1 MDSQVEELRRE
12 NARLQRA
19 VGELSMLNDLA
30 RDLGASLDP
39 DKIMAKIVRQAIKA
53 VDASQGVVTLVD
65 EAEHSSLKTLVRT
78 SSASGERESFHLN
91 ESVLGW
97 MLINRRPLLVN
108 EPRSDDRFR
117 GVRWHESVRTLL
129 AAPLMIKSR
138 LTGVLAVYNKRHDEK
153 FTDDD
158 QRLLA
163 IIAAQSAQIVENTR
177 LYGEE
182 QALTR
187 MREELRLANEI
198 QTGLQLKDYPDIPG
212 YDIHGISEPAR
223 SVGGDY
229 IDFFPIPDERFMLCV
244 GDVSGKGLPAS
255 LLMANV
261 QATLRS
267 QAAWSTSAADCV
279 SRANA
284 LLCDSVRR
292 GNFVTLF
299 YGVLDQAGN
308 TIQFANAGHNR
319 PFVVKR
325 DGSSK
330 VLELGGLVL
339 GVKKDFPYSQDSLMM
354 EEGDILAVYSDG
366 IPEAMNLHHQ
376 QFGEERL
383 LRLLTEQRE
392 SSAEILAGSVLDA
405 VKEFAGQAQ
414 QHDDITLLIVKR
426 EA

>member
-1 MDSQVEELRRE
+1 MNSQVEDLRRE

-39 DKIMAKIVRQAIKA
+39 DKIMNKIVRQAIKA
-53 VDASQGVVTLVD
+53 VDASQGVVTLVN
-65 EAEHSSLKTLVRT
+65 EAEHSSLKTLIRT
-78 SSASGERESFHLN
+78 SSASGERRSFHLD

-97 MLINRRPLLVN
+97 MLINRRPLLLN
-108 EPRSDDRFR
+108 SPRADDRFK
-117 GVRWHESVRTLL
+117 GVRWDESVQTLL
-129 AAPLMIKSR
+129 AAPLMVKSR
-138 LTGVLAVYNKRHDEK
+138 LIGVLAVYNKRQGAT

-158 QRLLA
+158 QRLLS

-177 LYGEE
+177 LYEEE
-182 QALTR
+182 QTLSR
-187 MREELRLANEI
+187 MREELELANEI
-198 QTGLQLKDYPDIPG
+198 QTGLQLKDYPDLPG

-229 IDFFPIPDERFMLCV
+229 IDFFPIPGNRYMLCV

-267 QAAWSTSAADCV
+267 QAVWSASAAECL

-284 LLCDSVRR
+284 QLCDSVRR

-299 YGVLDQAGN
+299 YGVLDHASHS
-308 TIQFANAGHNR
+308 IEFANAGHNR
-319 PFVVKR
+319 PIIVKA
-325 DGSSK
+325 DATTFE
-330 VLELGGLVL
+330 LELGGLVL
-339 GVKKDFPYSQDSLMM
+339 GVKKDFPYSQDSVALDS
-354 EEGDILAVYSDG
+354 GDALCVYSDG
-366 IPEAMNLHHQ
+366 IPEAMNLQRQ

-383 LRLLTEQRE
+383 LRVIVEHRGA
-392 SSAEILAGSVLDA
+392 SAEDLSRAILHSVHDF
-405 VKEFAGQAQ
+405 VGQAQ
-414 QHDDITLLIVKR
+414 QHDDITLLVVKR
-426 EA
+426 VA

>member
-1 MDSQVEELRRE
+1 MSTNLEELQRE

-19 VGELSMLNDLA
+19 VTELSMLNDLA

-53 VDASQGVVTLVD
+53 VDASQGVVTLVN

-78 SSASGERESFHLN
+78 SSPSGERQSFHLN

-97 MLINRRPLLVN
+97 MLINRRPLLLN

-117 GVRWHESVRTLL
+117 GVRWDDSIQSLL

-138 LTGVLAVYNKRHDEK
+138 LIGILAVYNKRHESH

-177 LYGEE
+177 LYEEE
-182 QALTR
+182 QTLTR
-187 MREELRLANEI
+187 MREEMRLANDI

-212 YDIHGISEPAR
+212 YDIHGVSEPAR

-229 IDFFPIPDERFMLCV
+229 IDFFPIPDDRFMLCV

-267 QAAWSTSAADCV
+267 QAAWSSSAAECV
-279 SRANA
+279 SRANS

-292 GNFVTLF
+292 GSFVTLF
-299 YGVLDQAGN
+299 YGVLDHAQN
-308 TIQFANAGHNR
+308 MLQFANAGHNR
-319 PFVVKR
+319 PYIVTAS
-325 DGSSK
+325 GELNT
-330 VLELGGLVL
+330 LELGGLVL
-339 GVKKDFPYSQDSLMM
+339 GVKKDFPYSQDHIALSP
-354 EEGDILAVYSDG
+354 GDVLCVYSDG
-366 IPEAMNLHHQ
+366 IPEAMNIQHQ
-376 QFGEERL
+376 QFGEDRL
-383 LRLLTEQRE
+383 IELLIAHRAETAEQLTAR
-392 SSAEILAGSVLDA
+392 VLDA
-405 VKEFAGQAQ
+405 VKAFAGQAQ
-414 QHDDITLLIVKR
+414 QHDDITLLMVKR
-426 EA
+426 ES

>member
-1 MDSQVEELRRE
+1 MATNVEELRRE

-39 DKIMAKIVRQAIKA
+39 DRIMAKIVRQAIKA
-53 VDASQGVVTLVD
+53 VDASQGVVTLVN

-78 SSASGERESFHLN
+78 SSPSGERQSFHLN

-97 MLINRRPLLVN
+97 MLINRRPLLLN
-108 EPRSDDRFR
+108 DPRSDSRFT
-117 GVRWHESVRTLL
+117 GVRWDDSVSTLL
-129 AAPLMIKSR
+129 AAPLMVKSR
-138 LTGVLAVYNKRHDEK
+138 LIGVLAVYNKRGGNT

-177 LYGEE
+177 LYEEE
-182 QALTR
+182 QTLTR

-212 YDIHGISEPAR
+212 YDVHGISEPAR

-229 IDFFPIPDERFMLCV
+229 IDFFPIPDDRYMLCV

-267 QAAWSTSAADCV
+267 QAAWSASAAECV
-279 SRANA
+279 TRANA
-284 LLCDSVRR
+284 LLCDSIRR

-299 YGVLDQAGN
+299 YAVLDHGGHSLE
-308 TIQFANAGHNR
+308 FANAGHNR

-325 DGSSK
+325 DGSSRT
-330 VLELGGLVL
+330 LELGGLVL
-339 GVKKDFPYSQDSLMM
+339 GVVKTFDYSQDVFAL
-354 EEGDILAVYSDG
+354 ELGDVLCVYSDG
-366 IPEAMNLHHQ
+366 IPEAMNLQRQ
-376 QFGEERL
+376 QFGEDRL
-383 LRLLTEQRE
+383 LELL
-392 SSAEILAGSVLDA
+392 AEHRDEPAKTIAEAVLTA
-405 VKEFAGQAQ
+405 VHEFAGQAQ

-426 EA
+426 VA